1 MSCDQPHFHIY
12 IQLPWLL
19 SLLSIPQLL
28 EPTILTSGSL
38 LYTTKTNY
46 SPRASDGPLT
56 CLLNRGAGVEN
67 SNIGSLRTLFPA

>member
-1 MSCDQPHFHIY
+1 MRPTPLSYGY
-12 IQLPWLL
+12 IRLLWLL
-19 SLLSIPQLL
+19 SVLSIPHLL

-38 LYTTKTNY
+38 LYTTKPNY